1 MKKLFLASS
10 VIVLTFFLVSSG
22 MNYSSNA
29 TAINL
34 DVSEELAIVNNKEE
48 VIYANIDNSGKV
60 SNIYAVNIFDISEGG
75 IVSDYGNYSSIKNL
89 TNSNEIKYENETISV
104 KSDSGTFYYQGN
116 LISQNLPWNID
127 IKYYLDGVEVTPE
140 QLSGSSG
147 HLLISLNSSK
157 NQEVN
162 SFFYDNYLMQVSFS
176 LNVNKATNLRVNQG
190 IIANSGKNKL
200 VNCTIMPKT
209 DANIKVEADVNNF
222 SMDGIDIA
230 AMPMSMD
237 FDIPDVSSISGEF
250 DDLISAVSDFSS
262 GVNTMSDAA
271 NDMKQGLYELLNGS
285 IDFSQ
290 GLNDISS
297 NFATILN
304 GSSSIKDG
312 LNLLSSSVSGLG
324 SMVDFSTIEAL
335 PAGLNA
341 ISSGL
346 TAMASGLDTL
356 KSNFN
361 SAYGALDTSINSIP
375 ECDILPSEI
384 QSLRDNNP
392 SSTELIDKLSSFYSS
407 ACAVKV
413 TYENV
418 EPAFEAINTGL
429 SGVITNLGTII
440 TSLNSMASGIES
452 SFGDEDYGLMLS
464 TLENSIAAIATNY
477 NSFHQGLTAYYAGLN
492 MLVDGYSDFNSGL
505 RELYLGDVEFYNG
518 MVELSEGVLQLLE
531 GVQEIPQQLQDKIDE
546 LMSQYSNKDLEYIS
560 FVNQENENIKSVQFV
575 IKGSSI
581 EEKVIDIPDDGNQ
594 NNNVEETFWTRL
606 INLFR
611 KNS

>member
-10 VIVLTFFLVSSG
+10 MIVLTFFSISSG

-29 TAINL
+29 TTISL
-34 DVSEELAIVNNKEE
+34 DVSEESAIVNNKEE
-48 VIYANIDNSGKV
+48 VIYANIDSFGNV
-60 SNIYAVNIFDISEGG
+60 NNIYAVNIFDVSKGG
-75 IVSDYGNYSSIKNL
+75 IISDYGNYSSLKNL
-89 TNSNEIKYENETISV
+89 TNSSEITYEDETIGV
-104 KSDSGTFYYQGN
+104 KSDVGTFYYQGN
-116 LISQNLPWNID
+116 LISQNLPWDIV
-127 IKYYLDGVEVTPE
+127 IKYHINGIEVTPE
-140 QLSGSSG
+140 KLSGSSG
-147 HLLISLNSSK
+147 HLLISLTSSK
-157 NQEVN
+157 NQAVN
-162 SFFYDNYLMQVSFS
+162 SFFYDNYLMQISFN
-176 LNVNKATNLRVNQG
+176 LNVNKATNVVANQG

-200 VNCTIMPKT
+200 VNCTVMPKT

-230 AMPMSMD
+230 AMPMSID
-237 FDIPDVSSISGEF
+237 FDIPNISSISGEF

-262 GVNTMSDAA
+262 GINVMSDAA

-297 NFATILN
+297 NFATILS
-304 GSSSIKDG
+304 GSSSIKSG
-312 LNLLSSSVSGLG
+312 LDLLSSSVSGLG
-324 SMVDFSTIEAL
+324 SMVDFSSIESL
-335 PAGLNA
+335 PAGLTS

-346 TAMASGLDTL
+346 TSMSSGLDTL

-418 EPAFEAINTGL
+418 EPAFEAIDTGL

-440 TSLNSMASGIES
+440 TSLDNMASGIES

-464 TLENSIAAIATNY
+464 TLENSITAIATNY
-477 NSFHQGLTAYYAGLN
+477 NSFHQGLSAYYAGLN
-492 MLVDGYSDFNSGL
+492 LLVNGYTDFNSGL

-518 MVELSEGVLQLLE
+518 MVELSEGALQLLE
-531 GVQEIPQQLQDKIDE
+531 GVQEIPQQLQEKIDE
-546 LMSQYSNKDLEYIS
+546 LISQYNKKDLEYIS

-581 EEKVIDIPDDGNQ
+581 EEKVIDIPDDGDQ

>member
-209 DANIKVEADVNNF
+209 DANIKVEADVTNF

-297 NFATILN
+297 NFSTILS

-324 SMVDFSTIEAL
+324 SMVDFSSIEAL
-335 PAGLNA
+335 PAGLTT

-346 TAMASGLDTL
+346 TARASGLDTL

-407 ACAVKV
+407 ACAVKE
-413 TYENV
+413 TYYDENV
-418 EPAFEAINTGL
+418 EPAFEAVDTGL
-429 SGVITNLGTII
+429 S
-440 TSLNSMASGIES
+440 
-452 SFGDEDYGLMLS
+452 DEDYGLMLS

-492 MLVDGYSDFNSGL
+492 MLVNGYSDFNTGL

-531 GVQEIPQQLQDKIDE
+531 GVQEIPQLLQDKIDE
-546 LMSQYSNKDLEYIS
+546 LMSQYSNKNLEYIS
-560 FVNQENENIKSVQFV
+560 FVNQENKNIKSVQFV
-575 IKGSSI
+575 IKGASI
-581 EEKVIDIPDDGNQ
+581 EEKVIDIPDDGDQ
-594 NNNVEETFWTRL
+594 NDNVEETFWTRL

>member
-29 TAINL
+29 STINL

-60 SNIYAVNIFDISEGG
+60 SNIYAVNIFDVSEGG
-75 IVSDYGNYSSIKNL
+75 VVSDYGNYSSIKNL

-127 IKYYLDGVEVTPE
+127 IKYYLDGVEVTPA

-176 LNVNKATNLRVNQG
+176 LNVNKATNVVVNQG

-209 DANIKVEADVNNF
+209 DANIKVEADVTNF

-250 DDLISAVSDFSS
+250 DDLISAVGDFSS

-271 NDMKQGLYELLNGS
+271 NDMKQGLHELLNGS

-297 NFATILN
+297 NFAAILN

-324 SMVDFSTIEAL
+324 SMVDFSSIEAL
-335 PAGLNA
+335 PAGLNT

-346 TAMASGLDTL
+346 TSMYSGLDTL

-392 SSTELIDKLSSFYSS
+392 SSAQDLIDKLSNFYSS

-418 EPAFEAINTGL
+418 EPAFEAMAIDTGL

-440 TSLNSMASGIES
+440 TSLNSIASGIES
-452 SFGDEDYGLMLS
+452 SFGEEDYGLMLS

-505 RELYLGDVEFYNG
+505 RELYLGDVEFY
-518 MVELSEGVLQLLE
+518 
-531 GVQEIPQQLQDKIDE
+531 
-546 LMSQYSNKDLEYIS
+546 
-560 FVNQENENIKSVQFV
+560 
-575 IKGSSI
+575 
-581 EEKVIDIPDDGNQ
+581 
-594 NNNVEETFWTRL
+594 
-606 INLFR
+606 
-611 KNS
+611 